1 MKREAYR
8 IDEISAINIYDER
21 VADRRPVI
29 MILHGAGVNAGK
41 ESGLETAEVFAS
53 LGYFAVVFDACGYGD
68 SRSAAQDVRTPLG
81 IFANYRRTSSYV
93 NRLIHH
99 LSEHP
104 AADAS
109 KVGLTGF
116 SMGAHVIYYYLAHER
131 VHAVKVAVPMSG
143 SPRWD
148 NVARRFATTLEHF
161 KHLAQEESIQ
171 EFERQV
177 KEYHPVAYLNDM
189 GDFPLLLT
197 TGEWDEKALAEDV
210 AALYHKLAS
219 HYSDPDRIKLT
230 IYKGI
235 GHVRTEQMMRDALEF
250 LKKYLRE

>member
-21 VADRRPVI
+21 VTDRRPVI
-29 MILHGAGVNAGK
+29 MILHGAGVSAGK
-41 ESGLETAEVFAS
+41 ESGLEAAEMLAS

-68 SRSAAQDVRTPLG
+68 SRSAAQDVTTPLG
-81 IFANYRRTSSYV
+81 IFANYRATSSYI

-104 AADAS
+104 QADAN

-131 VHAVKVAVPMSG
+131 INAVKVAVPMSG

-148 NVARRFATTLEHF
+148 NIARRFATTLELF

-177 KEYHPVAYLNDM
+177 MEYHPIAYLEDM
-189 GDFPLLLT
+189 GDFPLFLT
-197 TGEWDEKALAEDV
+197 TGELDEKALAADV
-210 AALYHKLAS
+210 TALYHKLAS
-219 HYSDPDRIKLT
+219 KYSDPDRIKLT
-230 IYKGI
+230 VYKGI
-235 GHVRTEQMMRDALEF
+235 GHVRTKQMMRDALAF
-250 LKKYLRE
+250 LMKYLRA